1 MDFYNIG
8 QYRYSKSENY
18 FSSTTSKKIALN
30 DQTYVD
36 AEGGNFKNVDLA
48 YEAPFIGLHTYYFKC
63 ELRGLGEGIAQ
74 NFTIKLKDDSGERE
88 QIVKHYSLSS
98 QGQDRS
104 TVIELVFTPK
114 TYFSKLVFILDRKT
128 TSDFDRKMSFSPAK
142 EVTLSE
148 VKDIFETSSF
158 GNIDSIFKIGIQGDP
173 DLIVCIN
180 GEPIRLGRSGMFEI
194 HEDDFSIY
202 SIGFIP
208 PTSNDSYFIMDYC
221 Y

>member
-18 FSSTTSKKIALN
+18 VSSIAKGKIALSE
-30 DQTYVD
+30 QKYAD
-36 AEGGNFKNVDLA
+36 AEGGNFEQVDLM
-48 YEAPFIGLHTYYFKC
+48 YEASFTGSTTYYFKC
-63 ELRGLGEGIAQ
+63 ELRGLGENIPQ
-74 NFTIKLKDDSGERE
+74 NFTIKLKNDNGERE
-88 QIVKHYSLSS
+88 QIVKHYSLSAE
-98 QGQDRS
+98 GQDKS

-114 TYFSKLVFILDRKT
+114 TAFSKLIFILDRKT
-128 TSDFDRKMSFSPAK
+128 TADFDRRMSFSPAK
-142 EVTLSE
+142 DVILSE
-148 VKDIFETSSF
+148 VK
-158 GNIDSIFKIGIQGDP
+158 NILNQPIFKVGIQGEP

-194 HEDDFSIY
+194 HEDDFSVY

-208 PTSNDSYFIMDYC
+208 PSSKDSYFIVDYC